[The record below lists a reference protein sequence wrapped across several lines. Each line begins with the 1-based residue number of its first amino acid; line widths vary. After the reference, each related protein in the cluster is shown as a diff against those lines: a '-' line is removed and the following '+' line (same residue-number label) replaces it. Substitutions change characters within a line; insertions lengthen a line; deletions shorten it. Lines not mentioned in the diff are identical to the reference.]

1 MMARLFLRLLVLVV
15 LVLGCSGTQ
24 HAKCPDRNDDLETP
38 DEAAMTAKGKDAC
51 ERAAD
56 RLKKLECKESRPD
69 FAEACREWT
78 KKGQPICP
86 TKLARIKSCDE
97 VDTICR

>member
-1 MMARLFLRLLVLVV
+1 MTRLILRLLVLVV

-24 HAKCPDRNDDLETP
+24 HGKCPDRNDDLETP

-51 ERAAD
+51 ERAGD
-56 RLKKLECKESRPD
+56 RLTTLKCKEARPD
-69 FAEACREWT
+69 FAAICREYT
-78 KKGQPICP
+78 KKGQPLCP

-97 VDTICR
+97 VETICR